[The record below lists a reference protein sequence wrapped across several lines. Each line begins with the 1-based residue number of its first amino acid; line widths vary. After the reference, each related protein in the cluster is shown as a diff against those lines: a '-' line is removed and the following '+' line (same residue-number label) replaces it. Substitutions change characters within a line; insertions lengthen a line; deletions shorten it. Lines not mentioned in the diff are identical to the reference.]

1 MRIEELTRKVKEV
14 PALPAITRRVLQLT
28 DDANS
33 TVRDLNDVIS
43 QDQGLTAKV
52 LRLAN
57 SAYYGF
63 PRRIYSISEAII
75 LLGFSTI
82 RSLVLAA
89 SVYNMLGKPLEG
101 YALPPGELWKHSLA
115 CAMGSRL
122 IAQRVKY
129 RYLEQAYTTGLLHD
143 IGKVIL
149 SYYLKEQYQT
159 VIQKVQQE
167 MLPFNEVEEQ
177 LLGYNHAV
185 VGARVAEKWNLPLE
199 MVESIEHH
207 HQPTRATKNLPLACI
222 THLSDAMC
230 MSMGIGLGLDG
241 LHYAFNDKAMDILKL
256 KGEDLEQ
263 MMSLLADSMID
274 GDTILA

>member
-1 MRIEELTRKVKEV
+1 MRIDEVTKKVKEI

-33 TVRDLNDVIS
+33 TVRDLNEVIS

-89 SVYNMLGKPLEG
+89 SVYNMLGRPLEG
-101 YALPPGELWKHSLA
+101 YALPAGELWRHSLA

-122 IAQRVKY
+122 IAQRIRY

-149 SYYLKEQYQT
+149 NYYLKEQYQL
-159 VIQKVQQE
+159 VIQRVQEE

-177 LLGYNHAV
+177 LLGLNHAM
-185 VGARVAEKWNLPLE
+185 VGARVAEKWNLPPEL
-199 MVESIEHH
+199 VESIEHH
-207 HQPTRATKNLPLACI
+207 HQPARASMNLQLACI

-241 LHYAFNDKAMDILKL
+241 MHYAFDDKAMEILKL
-256 KGEDLEQ
+256 REEDLEQ
-263 MMSLLADSMID
+263 MMSLLADSLVD
-274 GDTILA
+274 SDTLLA